1 MLVGILLNFGGSQAI
16 CFPLLLDFLT
26 TAIAMVS
33 VPGLFVPL
41 HTGAVMRYIFLP
53 MVLHYCTD
61 CQVTIMCTRSAAMH
75 LQRQGRGR
83 DVKMF

>member
-16 CFPLLLDFLT
+16 RFPLLLDFLT

-53 MVLHYCTD
+53 MV
-61 CQVTIMCTRSAAMH
+61 
-75 LQRQGRGR
+75 
-83 DVKMF
+83 